1 MLLHVDGS
9 SALRKQPD
17 LRQEKDVNTSIL
29 VEPDEVVLKN
39 NIFT

>member
-1 MLLHVDGS
+1 MLLHVDGP

>member
-1 MLLHVDGS
+1 MLLHVDGP
-9 SALRKQPD
+9 SALHKQPD
-17 LRQEKDVNTSIL
+17 LRHEKDVNTSTL

>member
-1 MLLHVDGS
+1 MLLHVDRP

-29 VEPDEVVLKN
+29 VELDEVVLKN

>member
-1 MLLHVDGS
+1 MLLHVDGP

-17 LRQEKDVNTSIL
+17 LRQKKDFNTSTL

-39 NIFT
+39 NLFT